1 MDYQALV
8 SDHLGQGLYQELGLD
23 KKVSLVWALVQ
34 EVYPVVGLDL
44 VSVPGS
50 AFGHG
55 GKSEFLKI
63 SNTLAEKNNDTV
75 VFCYIAKSNLFKIDE
90 HCNIDTG

>member
-44 VSVPGS
+44 D
-50 AFGHG
+50 
-55 GKSEFLKI
+55 
-63 SNTLAEKNNDTV
+63 TLGPKLANM
-75 VFCYIAKSNLFKIDE
+75 
-90 HCNIDTG
+90 G